1 MLISTHP
8 LANQELMDGVDYYLS
23 TASTLVATNFLDEF
37 ERSAK
42 LIEQFPN
49 LATKADGN
57 YRRLP
62 LHRYPYKI
70 VYFVTY
76 NAIRIVAVAHD
87 RRAPNYWHDRV

>member
-8 LANQELMDGVDYYLS
+8 LANQDLMDGVDYYLR
-23 TASTLVATNFLDEF
+23 TASVLIATNFLDEF

-49 LATKADGN
+49 LATKVDGS

-62 LHRYPYKI
+62 LHRYPYKV
-70 VYFVTY
+70 VYFVTH
-76 NAIRIVAVAHD
+76 NAIRIIAVAHD
-87 RRAPNYWHDRV
+87 RRVPNYWHDRV